1 MKSMNRIQVNEFRI
15 FLKNRIKKHHQRM
28 SKTLSRDRV
37 LIKTEKNEAEA
48 ILKMFLKI
56 LNEKIY

>member
-15 FLKNRIKKHHQRM
+15 FLKNRIEKHYKRM
-28 SKTLSRDRV
+28 STTLSRDRV
-37 LIKTEKNEAEA
+37 LIKTEKNEAEI

-56 LNEKIY
+56 LNEQIY